1 MTGLGLQAWWNGWGV
16 GRTYPLI
23 PIGDD
28 PPVDAVVAPVTPQI
42 VPAPDDGPG
51 GGTSG
56 ASGASGAGG
65 PDGVGSAD
73 AGGAGG
79 AHAGGTGGA
88 GAPGEEPAGKRR
100 RWWHVPKFLRNG
112 LVIGVLVVVAWYVI
126 LPEVFA
132 ANKNITQLEHVNFLL
147 LLLGLGLEVVSLF
160 AYAKLTIVVLPPKS
174 LSLSKAWRINLA
186 SLAVGH
192 LIPGGTAA
200 GTGASISLMTSEGL
214 SGTDVGVATATMGIG
229 SAVLLN
235 AMLWLALIISI
246 PLNGFRPVYE
256 WVALVSLLLLGFF
269 AALIAGFAQGD
280 GWAVR
285 VLRRLATRF
294 RFIPEERLESI
305 ITQIAVRIK
314 SFWSDPDLVRRGII
328 WAALNWLLDASCL
341 WVCVL
346 AFHHYINPIDLF
358 VAYGVGNILAAIP
371 LTPGGLGTVEV
382 AVGALLRGFGVPT
395 LIAAFAVL
403 GWRLFNFWLPIP
415 VGGGCYLS
423 LRVERGT
430 TLREMA
436 TNARRSRGRRTAG
449 AGGKVKYFFR
459 RSDASSG
466 TESGPRGV
474 VPPIG

>member
-1 MTGLGLQAWWNGWGV
+1 
-16 GRTYPLI
+16 
-23 PIGDD
+23 
-28 PPVDAVVAPVTPQI
+28 
-42 VPAPDDGPG
+42 
-51 GGTSG
+51 
-56 ASGASGAGG
+56 
-65 PDGVGSAD
+65 
-73 AGGAGG
+73 
-79 AHAGGTGGA
+79 
-88 GAPGEEPAGKRR
+88 
-100 RWWHVPKFLRNG
+100 
-112 LVIGVLVVVAWYVI
+112 VAWYII

-132 ANKNITQLEHVNFLL
+132 ANKNITQLEHVNPWL
-147 LLLGLGLEVVSLF
+147 LLLGLGLEVLSLF
-160 AYAKLTIVVLPPKS
+160 AYAKLTIVVLPRKS

-200 GTGASISLMTSEGL
+200 GTGASVVLMTNEGV

-235 AMLWLALIISI
+235 TMLWLALIISI

-285 VLRRLATRF
+285 VLRRVATRF
-294 RFIPEERLESI
+294 SFIPEERLESI
-305 ITQIAVRIK
+305 ITQIAERIK
-314 SFWSDPDLVRRGII
+314 TFWSDPDLVRRGIA

-346 AFHHYINPIDLF
+346 AFHHYLNPIDLF
-358 VAYGVGNILAAIP
+358 VAYGVGNVLAAIP
-371 LTPGGLGTVEV
+371 LTPGGLGIVEV
-382 AVGALLRGFGVPT
+382 SVGALLRGFGVPT

-423 LRVERGT
+423 LRMERGA

-436 TNARRSRGRRTAG
+436 TNARRSRGRRASG
-449 AGGKVKYFFR
+449 AGGKAKYFFR
-459 RSDASSG
+459 RSDAASG
-466 TESGPRGV
+466 AEPGPSGV
-474 VPPIG
+474 DPPFG